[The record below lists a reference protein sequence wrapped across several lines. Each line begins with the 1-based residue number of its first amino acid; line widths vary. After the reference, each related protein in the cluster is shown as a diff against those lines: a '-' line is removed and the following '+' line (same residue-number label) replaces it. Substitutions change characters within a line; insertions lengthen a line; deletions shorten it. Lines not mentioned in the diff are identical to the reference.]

1 MSLSLE
7 VVSER
12 LQKQGYNQAKVMLFL
27 AWYKSTPDC
36 WGEFQRIALDLIQ
49 RGKKA
54 GAIDIMA
61 RIRWECEIEG
71 GKDYKCNNNH
81 APMLARVFAMKYPQ
95 YENFFAFREV
105 GE

>member
-1 MSLSLE
+1 MNLTIDS
-7 VVSER
+7 VSDY
-12 LQKQGYNQAKVMLFL
+12 LQKQGYNQAKVMTFL
-27 AWYKSTPDC
+27 CWYKSSPSC
-36 WGEFQRIALDLIQ
+36 WKEFQRIAIDLIQ

-61 RIRWECEIEG
+61 KIRWECEIEG

-81 APMLARVFAMKYPQ
+81 APMLARVFALKYPQ
-95 YENFFAFREV
+95 YDFFNFREV